1 MKIKGRWS
9 LGLKISKQCAEHYI
23 WGDQC
28 DGWHLVKNNDLSI
41 IHERMPAKTAEVNHY
56 HHHAQQFFFV
66 LSGTAT
72 IDIDG
77 KCIVLQKNEG
87 IKVPPLKP
95 HQMRNDSEEDVEFLV
110 ISQPNSRGDRLQP

>member
-1 MKIKGRWS
+1 MK
-9 LGLKISKQCAEHYI
+9 LVLKISKQYAEHYR
-23 WGDQC
+23 WGEQC

-41 IHERMPAKTAEVNHY
+41 IHERMPAKTVEVNHY

-77 KCIVLQKNEG
+77 ERMVLQKNEG
-87 IKVPPLKP
+87 IEVPPLKP
-95 HQMRNDSEEDVEFLV
+95 HQMRNDSEEEVEFLV
-110 ISQPNSRGDRLQP
+110 ISQPNSRGDRTQL

>member
-1 MKIKGRWS
+1 M
-9 LGLKISKQCAEHYI
+9 KISKQCTEHYI

-77 KCIVLQKNEG
+77 KRIVLHKKEG
-87 IKVPPLKP
+87 LEVPHLTP

>member
-41 IHERMPAKTAEVNHY
+41 IHERA
-56 HHHAQQFFFV
+56 
-66 LSGTAT
+66 
-72 IDIDG
+72 
-77 KCIVLQKNEG
+77 
-87 IKVPPLKP
+87 
-95 HQMRNDSEEDVEFLV
+95 R
-110 ISQPNSRGDRLQP
+110 

>member
-1 MKIKGRWS
+1 M
-9 LGLKISKQCAEHYI
+9 KISKQCAEHYI

-56 HHHAQQFFFV
+56 HAQQFFFV

-77 KCIVLQKNEG
+77 KRIVLHKNEG
-87 IKVPPLKP
+87 LEVPPLTP
-95 HQMRNDSEEDVEFLV
+95 HQIRNNLEEAVEFLV
-110 ISQPNSRGDRLQP
+110 IHNHKVIFVFLSMKCLNYNLHSFA

>member
-1 MKIKGRWS
+1 MKNEGRRS
-9 LGLKISKQCAEHYI
+9 LGLKISKQCTEHYI

-56 HHHAQQFFFV
+56 HHHAQQIFFT

-77 KCIVLQKNEG
+77 KRIVLHKKEG
-87 IKVPPLKP
+87 LEVRHLTP
-95 HQMRNDSEEDVEFLV
+95 HQMRNDSEEEVEFLV